1 MSQITNFFLNEQQ
14 YFTNKR
20 ITIFDLINYFNYN
33 NSLLV
38 LEYNNLICNEKNWK
52 QIIIEND
59 DKIEIV
65 AIVGGG

>member
-52 QIIIEND
+52 QIMNQ
-59 DKIEIV
+59 
-65 AIVGGG
+65 